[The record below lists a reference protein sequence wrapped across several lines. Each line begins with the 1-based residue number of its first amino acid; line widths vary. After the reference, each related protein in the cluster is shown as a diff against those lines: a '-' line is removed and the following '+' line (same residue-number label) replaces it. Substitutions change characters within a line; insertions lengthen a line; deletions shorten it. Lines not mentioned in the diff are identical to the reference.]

1 MRTIA
6 LLAVIMMG
14 VSSLGAGALAEAQ
27 PRRGGSTGTMDR
39 REQIKRKIRALRAY
53 TLTEELALDEHT
65 AGRLFPLLSR
75 YDDEIDRMLEKRRD
89 LQHRLGQAHARD
101 ARAIDRLVDEAVAN
115 QRGFWELEDKRLADL
130 RKILTPVQVAK
141 LLVVLPA
148 FDRRIQ
154 NQLGRAIVKRRPLDV
169 DEDDD
174 GLDADDLPPP
184 PRRREAPLSR
194 VPHVAP
200 HAPRGSMSN
209 APGNTPPCD
218 PSAGPCR

>member
-1 MRTIA
+1 MRA
-6 LLAVIMMG
+6 VPRLAIIVVLGVLG
-14 VSSLGAGALAEAQ
+14 VSSLGAGSLAEAQ
-27 PRRGGSTGTMDR
+27 PRRGGGAGAMDR

-89 LQHRLGQAHARD
+89 LQHRLHQAHVRD
-101 ARAIDRLVDEAVAN
+101 ARAIDRLIDEAVAN
-115 QRGFWELEDKRLADL
+115 QRGFWELEDKRLTDL

-184 PRRREAPLSR
+184 SRRREAPLSPR
-194 VPHVAP
+194 
-200 HAPRGSMSN
+200 APRGSMSN